1 MSNGVGF
8 SLSPGR
14 SNVSIGTMIGG
25 SASALP
31 DLANLASISE
41 RRVSKKSME
50 GRVNR
55 VLLGLKASS
64 IALELLRWSISSLKM
79 YCLSEA
85 VSRFLDS
92 SALSISRLTCLM
104 GVGARVGSV
113 GAVVAVW
120 PCWVAVES
128 VENVLPSN
136 GAFDSCSGEISC
148 A

>member
-14 SNVSIGTMIGG
+14 SNVSIGTIIGG
-25 SASALP
+25 SAGALP

-50 GRVNR
+50 GRVKR

-79 YCLSEA
+79 YCRSEA

-92 SALSISRLTCLM
+92 SALRISRLICLR
-104 GVGARVGSV
+104 GAGARRVGSV
-113 GAVVAVW
+113 GAVAVW

-136 GAFDSCSGEISC
+136 RAFDSCNGEILC